1 MQEQGICRD
10 IIKNLTLI
18 CFYFYIIT
26 IKTASSYGA
35 NVLAGQPVCRNYKQ
49 KVNKSSVGATY
60 KFVYAKNILSFFQQT
75 LYIPIVFEYLYF
87 CNYMLISI

>member
-18 CFYFYIIT
+18 CFYFYVIT

-35 NVLAGQPVCRNYKQ
+35 NLLAGQPVCRNYKQ

-60 KFVYAKNILSFFQQT
+60 KFVYEKIFFRFFSRP
-75 LYIPIVFEYLYF
+75 YIYQLFS
-87 CNYMLISI
+87 SIYTSVIIC